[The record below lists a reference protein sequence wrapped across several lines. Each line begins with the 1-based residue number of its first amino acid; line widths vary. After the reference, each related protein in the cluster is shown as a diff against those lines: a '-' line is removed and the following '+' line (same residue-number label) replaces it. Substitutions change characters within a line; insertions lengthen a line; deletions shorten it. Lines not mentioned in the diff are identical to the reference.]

1 MKLITVLACG
11 LFAFS
16 CVVAPKAEACSRVVY
31 HGPGNTI
38 LTGRTMDW
46 KDLDMKTK
54 LWIFPKGMERDGRFS
69 SAPFKWKSK
78 YGSVIVS
85 VYDAAASEGMN
96 EKGLVA
102 NILWLAESEYPDPS
116 SGKPLMSLAAW
127 AQYVL
132 DSFATVDEAVRVLA
146 REEFSVI
153 TGEMPGV
160 GGLAACHLAISDPT
174 GDSAIFEYVGGKLL
188 IHHGRE
194 YTVMTN
200 SPIYDQQLALNSY
213 WKEIGGLSML
223 PGTNR
228 SADRFVRASFYLNA
242 IPKTANIQMAVAGTF
257 SVIRNVSVPLGI
269 ATPDHPNISSTLWR
283 TVSDQK
289 NRVLYFESALEPSL
303 FWVDMRNADFSKGA
317 PVKVLVIQNGRFF
330 AGDASSYFEPAKP
343 FEFLGE
349 DQL

>member
-102 NILWLAESEYPDPS
+102 NILWLAESEYPDP
-116 SGKPLMSLAAW
+116 
-127 AQYVL
+127 
-132 DSFATVDEAVRVLA
+132 
-146 REEFSVI
+146 
-153 TGEMPGV
+153 
-160 GGLAACHLAISDPT
+160 
-174 GDSAIFEYVGGKLL
+174 
-188 IHHGRE
+188 
-194 YTVMTN
+194 
-200 SPIYDQQLALNSY
+200 
-213 WKEIGGLSML
+213 
-223 PGTNR
+223 
-228 SADRFVRASFYLNA
+228 
-242 IPKTANIQMAVAGTF
+242 
-257 SVIRNVSVPLGI
+257 
-269 ATPDHPNISSTLWR
+269 
-283 TVSDQK
+283 
-289 NRVLYFESALEPSL
+289 
-303 FWVDMRNADFSKGA
+303 
-317 PVKVLVIQNGRFF
+317 
-330 AGDASSYFEPAKP
+330 
-343 FEFLGE
+343 
-349 DQL
+349 

>member
-200 SPIYDQQLALNSY
+200 THLHQRLALKPAGRDRRTVY
-213 WKEIGGLSML
+213 AARPTAL
-223 PGTNR
+223 PTVSSR
-228 SADRFVRASFYLNA
+228 LFYLNA

-257 SVIRNVSVPLGI
+257 SV
-269 ATPDHPNISSTLWR
+269 
-283 TVSDQK
+283 
-289 NRVLYFESALEPSL
+289 
-303 FWVDMRNADFSKGA
+303 
-317 PVKVLVIQNGRFF
+317 
-330 AGDASSYFEPAKP
+330 
-343 FEFLGE
+343 
-349 DQL
+349 